1 MRPARTATLSM
12 LQLEPAPGVLEVATL
27 AMVMFASAANLEGS
41 PLTVDAAMLARSQM
55 DKEIVSVAL

>member
-1 MRPARTATLSM
+1 M